1 MHCNFTLSNVSV
13 KSKLQHPPPGHTP
26 GIWHLCRPRE
36 EGIWSSESSRGWGI
50 WPPCLGGGEFERSL
64 DFMWNLWLL
73 RTWRASDHGG
83 LVRRFQ
89 RERLSL
95 CGELVAKKGI
105 KQTLCSFWR
114 YLNFDICNIGF
125 RLWIYEGIKL
135 CLQWNTIPNYV
146 SDSIQYNNKKLN
158 RGQLLWPA
166 AFMFINKVSDDA
178 CLWNGHKY
186 RIYGM

>member
-1 MHCNFTLSNVSV
+1 MYRSNQSFNIPP
-13 KSKLQHPPPGHTP
+13 PPPGIPRAFDTFAVP
-26 GIWHLCRPRE
+26 GRRE
-36 EGIWSSESSRGWGI
+36 FDHQSL
-50 WPPCLGGGEFERSL
+50 PGGGEFERSL

-146 SDSIQYNNKKLN
+146 GDSIQYNNKKLN